1 MPFSF
6 HSRAVVM
13 GVAAMAFAAAHPS
26 VAGAVSSGKDGRI
39 ALVTSDNIDSMT
51 QTVITTRLVTVK
63 TDGNGARLLHTCVDA
78 PGEPCLLVNPQA
90 SVAWSPDGKRL
101 AVSVTASGG
110 GEVWDRIAVVN
121 ANGTGWHVLTPSSP
135 SDQRS
140 PVWSPDGKRIA
151 FLGAS
156 GGGPTSIYT
165 MTADG
170 AHPRRFAGSRGAGS
184 LSWSSRNAIAYATV
198 QGIFRVDSRGHHTKT
213 LVSSGA
219 VGGPEWT
226 PSGDRLLFGQLS
238 GRRGTW
244 SIDSNGKGRRFEN
257 REFGLLS
264 PSGKRL
270 LSAGDDG
277 EFVISSLDGA
287 APRRSIRTSR
297 LPRVRGDPKRG
308 RRLRGKAR

>member
-1 MPFSF
+1 M
-6 HSRAVVM
+6 
-13 GVAAMAFAAAHPS
+13 
-26 VAGAVSSGKDGRI
+26 VAGRQTHRVSWCIRGR
-39 ALVTSDNIDSMT
+39 
-51 QTVITTRLVTVK
+51 
-63 TDGNGARLLHTCVDA
+63 TDQYLHNDR
-78 PGEPCLLVNPQA
+78 GRRA
-90 SVAWSPDGKRL
+90 S
-101 AVSVTASGG
+101 
-110 GEVWDRIAVVN
+110 E
-121 ANGTGWHVLTPSSP
+121 
-135 SDQRS
+135 
-140 PVWSPDGKRIA
+140 
-151 FLGAS
+151 
-156 GGGPTSIYT
+156 
-165 MTADG
+165 
-170 AHPRRFAGSRGAGS
+170 RFAGSRGAGS

-277 EFVISSLDGA
+277 EFVISSLDGGSA
-287 APRRSIRTSR
+287 KT
-297 LPRVRGDPKRG
+297 VDPDIPSAWGPG
-308 RRLRGKAR
+308 RPEAWQAITR